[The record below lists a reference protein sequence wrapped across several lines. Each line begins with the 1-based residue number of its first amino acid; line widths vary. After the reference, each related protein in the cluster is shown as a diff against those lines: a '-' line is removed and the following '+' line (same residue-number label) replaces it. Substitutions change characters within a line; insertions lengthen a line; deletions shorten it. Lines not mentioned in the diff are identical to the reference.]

1 MDKIRVGIFFG
12 GPSREREI
20 SFAGGRTVYD
30 NLDKSLYEPVP
41 IFVDSLGSFIELDWK
56 YIYKGS
62 IRDFYPPV
70 NAIPASE
77 NNFQIYLESIPNLED
92 VQYREM
98 IKSVGRL
105 LAIEELKNSIDIA
118 FLALH
123 GAKGEDG
130 SIQGLLDFLDIP
142 YTGSGIL
149 PSAIGINKSVQKE
162 WMPLLGFE
170 SKPSI
175 SIPRDANDYH
185 RFYSETKE
193 KIGFP
198 CVIRPAH
205 QGSSIGVSILREDD
219 YDSFSL
225 LIDKAFFRETIKL
238 GDWNTL
244 EAAAK
249 VAEIRR
255 ITDIRESV
263 GLPLLINGETI
274 YHPEELLQLLNSSNE
289 AELIL
294 EGLDSETEVLIEG
307 FIDGKEFSCIVIR
320 DEAGK
325 SVALP
330 PTEIMKGQEVYD
342 YRSKYMPGLSRKKT
356 PIDLALDT
364 IQSIQAKCV
373 SLFEAFRFHTYA
385 RIDGFYDH
393 EGKVY
398 LNDPNTTS
406 GMLPSSFFFH
416 QAAEV
421 GWNPSQF
428 LNFIIRNSVA
438 ERLRASTIPHKYSKL
453 LQRIDQGLDDQKN
466 AAAVKQKVGIV
477 LGGYSFERHISVES
491 GRNVY
496 EKLASSSKYE
506 AIPIF
511 LAANGNDFDLY
522 QIPIHLLLKD
532 NADDIRDNI
541 LNFKKHSITENLKEQ
556 SATLIEKY
564 RSDYTVLEPQ
574 KLDKNTLNKYV
585 DLVFIALHGRPGEDG
600 TLQKLLVQ
608 QKIPF
613 NGSMPHSA
621 NITINKFDTL
631 QKLKEHGFKVTKQH
645 VYHKDDYVADPHKM
659 MAELNHSFMYPFIL
673 KPLDDGCSS
682 AVKLIKND
690 IQLAAYLDTMFRTEL
705 DIDPQKAKIL
715 DLKPKEEFPR
725 KREVLAE
732 ALIQANGAQKF
743 LEITG
748 GMITHHKGGNIE
760 YEMFHPSE
768 ALAGSEILSLEEK
781 FLAGEGQNITPAR
794 FAIGNIDYNKVA
806 DQVRSDLKRAAKILE
821 VDGYCR
827 IDAFVRIFDE
837 NNIETIIIEINSLP
851 GMTPATA
858 IFHQSALNNYKPF
871 NFIDQILTYGV
882 ERNSIT
888 KT

>member
-30 NLDKSLYEPVP
+30 NLDKSLFEPIP
-41 IFVDSLGSFIELDWK
+41 IFVDSLAKFILLDWQ

-70 NAIPASE
+70 DAIPNSP
-77 NNFQIYLESIPNLED
+77 NNFQIYIESLPNLDRNQHLEIIKKVGKPLNFEALKDTID
-92 VQYREM
+92 V
-98 IKSVGRL
+98 
-105 LAIEELKNSIDIA
+105 A

-142 YTGSGIL
+142 FTGSGIL

-162 WMPLLGFE
+162 WMPLLDFE

-175 SIPRDANDYH
+175 SIAQGENDYIS
-185 RFYSETKE
+185 FFKE
-193 KIGFP
+193 VQEKVGFP

-205 QGSSIGVSILREDD
+205 QGSSIGVSILKENNFQA
-219 YDSFSL
+219 FSK
-225 LIDKAFFRETIKL
+225 LIDKAFFKETVII
-238 GDWNTL
+238 GDWNSL
-244 EAAAK
+244 EPTEK
-249 VAEIRR
+249 IAEIRR
-255 ITDIRESV
+255 ITDIREGV
-263 GLPLLINGETI
+263 GLPLVIDQESI
-274 YHPEELLQLLNSSNE
+274 YHPEALLQKLNESSEKELL
-289 AELIL
+289 L
-294 EGLDSETEVLIEG
+294 EGLDGEIEVLIEG

-320 DEAGK
+320 DENGK

-356 PIDLALDT
+356 PIDLPFET
-364 IQSIQAKCV
+364 IQNIQSKCIA
-373 SLFEAFRFHTYA
+373 LFEAFRFHTYA
-385 RIDGFYDH
+385 RIDGFYDSA
-393 EGKVY
+393 GKIY

-438 ERLRASTIPHKYSKL
+438 ERLRGSTMPHKYQNL
-453 LQRIDQGLDDQKN
+453 IQRIDQGLVDQKN
-466 AAAVKQKVGIV
+466 SASVKQRVGIV

-511 LAANGNDFDLY
+511 LAANGDDFDLY

-541 LNFKKHSITENLKEQ
+541 LDFKKHKITEKLKQQ
-556 SATLIEKY
+556 SASLIEKY
-564 RSDYTVLEPQ
+564 RSNYTVLAPQ
-574 KLDKNTLNKYV
+574 KLDKHQLKDYV

-600 TLQKLLVQ
+600 TLQKLLVNQ
-608 QKIPF
+608 QIPF
-613 NGSMPHSA
+613 NGSMPNSA
-621 NITINKFDTL
+621 AITINKFETL
-631 QKLKEHGFKVTKQH
+631 QRLKEHGFKVTDQAVFQREAYLADSEKVIKQ
-645 VYHKDDYVADPHKM
+645 
-659 MAELNHSFMYPFIL
+659 LNQTLQYPYIL

-690 IQLAAYLDTMFRTEL
+690 TQLSAYLDTMFRSEK
-705 DIDPQKAKIL
+705 DIDPAKAAIL

-725 KREVLAE
+725 KSQVLAE
-732 ALIQANGAQKF
+732 ALIESNGAKKF

-748 GMITHHKGGNIE
+748 GMITHYENGKLN

-794 FAIGNIDYNKVA
+794 FATANIDYDKVA
-806 DQVRSDLKRAAKILE
+806 NQVRSDLKRAATICE

-871 NFIDQILTYGV
+871 NFIDQILQYGV
-882 ERNSIT
+882 ERNS
-888 KT
+888 KTNA

>member
-1 MDKIRVGIFFG
+1 MEKIKVGIFFG

-30 NLDKSLYEPVP
+30 NLDKSLFEPIP
-41 IFVDSLGSFIELDWK
+41 IFVDSKGTLIELDWK

-70 NAIPASE
+70 DFIPPSP
-77 NNFQIYLESIPNLED
+77 NNFQIYLESIRDLD
-92 VQYREM
+92 DDQYRKIIE
-98 IKSVGRL
+98 SVGSRISL
-105 LAIEELKNSIDIA
+105 ESLKNLIDVA

-130 SIQGLLDFLDIP
+130 SIQGLLDYLDIP

-149 PSAIGINKSVQKE
+149 PSAIGINKSIQKE

-170 SKPSI
+170 SKPSL
-175 SIPRDANDYH
+175 SIPKNTNDYSS
-185 RFYSETKE
+185 FFKITQE

-205 QGSSIGVSILREDD
+205 QGSSIGVSILKEAN
-219 YDSFSL
+219 YDAYEQ
-225 LIDKAFFRETIKL
+225 LINKAFFKETIHLSAWREMDLSNKL
-238 GDWNTL
+238 
-244 EAAAK
+244 
-249 VAEIRR
+249 AEIRR

-263 GLPLLINGETI
+263 GLPLSINGKHI
-274 YHPEELLQLLNSSNE
+274 YHPEDLLVALNTSE
-289 AELIL
+289 EDKLVL
-294 EGLDSETEVLIEG
+294 QGLDSEVEVLIEG
-307 FIDGKEFSCIVIR
+307 FIEGKEFSCIVIR
-320 DEAGK
+320 DEEGK

-330 PTEIMKGQEVYD
+330 PTEIMKGQEVFD

-356 PIDLALDT
+356 PIDLELNT
-364 IQSIQAKCV
+364 IETIQAKCIE
-373 SLFEAFRFHTYA
+373 LFEAFNFHTYA
-385 RIDGFYDH
+385 RIDGFYDS
-393 EGKVY
+393 EGKIF

-438 ERLRASTIPHKYSKL
+438 ERLRSATKPHKYKDL
-453 LQRIDQGLDDQKN
+453 LKSIDLGIEAQKN
-466 AAAVKQKVGIV
+466 AAQIKQKVGIV

-511 LAANGNDFDLY
+511 LAANGEDFDLY

-541 LNFKKHSITENLKEQ
+541 IHFKKHAITENLKQE

-564 RSDYTVLEPQ
+564 RSNYTVLEPK
-574 KLDKNTLNKYV
+574 KLDKHHLKKYV

-600 TLQKLLVQ
+600 TLQKLLVKQ
-608 QKIPF
+608 QIPF
-613 NGSMPHSA
+613 NGSLPHSA
-621 NITINKFDTL
+621 NITINKYNTL
-631 QKLKEHGFKVTKQH
+631 QTLKKHGFKVTEQR
-645 VYHKDDYVADPHKM
+645 VYHKEDYLKAPKKM
-659 MAELNHSFMYPFIL
+659 MASLNATFNYPFIL

-690 IQLAAYLDTMFRTEL
+690 NQLSAYLDTMFRSEL
-705 DIDPQKAKIL
+705 DIEPQNATIL
-715 DLKPKEEFPR
+715 SLKPKEEFPR
-725 KREVLAE
+725 KSEVLAE
-732 ALIQANGAQKF
+732 ALIESNGAQKF

-748 GMITHHKGGNIE
+748 GMITHQQEGKIE
-760 YEMFHPSE
+760 YETFHPSE

-794 FAIGNIDYNKVA
+794 FAVGSIDYNKVA
-806 DQVRSDLKRAAKILE
+806 DKVRSDLKRAAEILD

-837 NNIETIIIEINSLP
+837 NTIETIIIEINSLP

-871 NFIDQILTYGV
+871 NFIDQILQYGIK
-882 ERNSIT
+882 RNSIT